1 MLEAALAQVIPEPQ
15 DQGLVHRGD
24 SLLGPVPARGAGLG
38 QVHRDHRFPESRQHR
53 HGLPRLIQGQAAA
66 VKDEL
71 IVAPHLVH
79 IDQGHPVFP
88 GVGLEQP
95 VAQLFFAHLEGRGGN
110 IDEHR
115 GALVGPG
122 PGWGPGDRGA

>member
-1 MLEAALAQVIPEPQ
+1 MLEAALAQVIPQAQ

-24 SLLGPVPARGAGLG
+24 LLLGPVPARGAGLR
-38 QVHRDHRFPESRQHR
+38 QVHRDHRFGKSRQHR
-53 HGLPRLIQGQAAA
+53 DGLPGLVQGLAAA

-79 IDQGHPVFP
+79 IDQGNPVFP

-95 VAQLFFAHLEGRGGN
+95 VAQLPLCPPGRA
-110 IDEHR
+110 R
-115 GALVGPG
+115 
-122 PGWGPGDRGA
+122 RKY